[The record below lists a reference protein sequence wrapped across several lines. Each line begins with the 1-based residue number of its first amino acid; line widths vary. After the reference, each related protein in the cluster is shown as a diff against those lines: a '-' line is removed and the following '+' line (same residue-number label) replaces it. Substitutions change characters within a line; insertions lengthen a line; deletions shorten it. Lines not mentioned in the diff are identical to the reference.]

1 MNALNAFKDQF
12 ISKLDIFKINHPSTA
27 ASSSMVLR
35 HSTHTP
41 GSPSSNPSSIMASPN
56 ASTSSAQHSFTLT
69 PLGPHISSGYGGIS
83 GSASSS
89 YFPPGCGSTSASRFG
104 NPNQQHHNFD
114 GSFHSTWTTP
124 FGGAGIGRTNYNGI
138 PQFMSGQNQVRRRNK
153 IV

>member
-1 MNALNAFKDQF
+1 
-12 ISKLDIFKINHPSTA
+12 
-27 ASSSMVLR
+27 
-35 HSTHTP
+35 
-41 GSPSSNPSSIMASPN
+41 MASPN

-138 PQFMSGQNQVRRRNK
+138 PQFMSGQNQVCKRNK